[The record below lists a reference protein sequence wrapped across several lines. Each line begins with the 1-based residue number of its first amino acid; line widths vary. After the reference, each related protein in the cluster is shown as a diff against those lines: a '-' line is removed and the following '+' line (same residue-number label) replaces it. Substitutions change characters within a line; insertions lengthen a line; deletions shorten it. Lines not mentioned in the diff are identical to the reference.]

1 MAGLQWSSE
10 KAVLEEVGEPGRGAK
25 TLEAII
31 WIKTEVQ
38 WEVSKG

>member
-10 KAVLEEVGEPGRGAK
+10 KAVLEEVGELGRGAK
-25 TLEAII
+25 TLAAII

>member
-10 KAVLEEVGEPGRGAK
+10 KAVLEEVGELGRGAK
-25 TLEAII
+25 TLAAI

>member
-1 MAGLQWSSE
+1 MGGIWWSS
-10 KAVLEEVGEPGRGAK
+10 KKVVLEEFGEPGRGAK
-25 TLEAII
+25 TLVAII

>member
-1 MAGLQWSSE
+1 MGGVRWSSK

-25 TLEAII
+25 ILAAII